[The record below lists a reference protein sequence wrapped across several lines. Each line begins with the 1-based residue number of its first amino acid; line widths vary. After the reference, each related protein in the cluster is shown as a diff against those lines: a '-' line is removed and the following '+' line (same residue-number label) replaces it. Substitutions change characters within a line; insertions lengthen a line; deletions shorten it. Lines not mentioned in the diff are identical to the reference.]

1 MATDPNIDPDNSED
15 RDDSSTER
23 KLRPDFEAEVRR
35 LQQKADESR
44 KTGRQL
50 GLGVPNEEAAGE
62 DLADADLLK
71 DVQNP
76 EESHSLY
83 YSIQR
88 ELINSLP
95 PGKENEELRRFVYD
109 EKNLYLNRGKEIDAS
124 GIRGSD
130 GRQAFLHHLRTAL
143 VNVKRW
149 AAEGG
154 TAYDAYMMFRD
165 MNTAAGFRG
174 GKSPQDSA
182 TGGVDS

>member
-1 MATDPNIDPDNSED
+1 MATDPNIDPENPEE
-15 RDDSSTER
+15 RDDASTER

-44 KTGRQL
+44 KEGLRL
-50 GLGVPNEEAAGE
+50 GLGIPDEEAAGE
-62 DLADADLLK
+62 DLADADFLK

-95 PGKENEELRRFVYD
+95 AGKENEELRRFVYD

-149 AAEGG
+149 AVEGG
-154 TAYDAYMMFRD
+154 TAYDVYLMFRD
-165 MNTAAGFRG
+165 LNTAAGFRSDRSLQEYTNG
-174 GKSPQDSA
+174 SSDS
-182 TGGVDS
+182 

>member
-1 MATDPNIDPDNSED
+1 MATDPNIDPENPED
-15 RDDSSTER
+15 RSDASTER

-35 LQQKADESR
+35 LQQKANESR
-44 KTGRQL
+44 KTSRQL
-50 GLGVPNEEAAGE
+50 GLGVPDEEAVGE
-62 DLADADLLK
+62 DLPDADLLK

-88 ELINSLP
+88 TLINHLP
-95 PGKENEELRRFVYD
+95 PGQENEELRRFVYD

-143 VNVKRW
+143 IAVKRW

-154 TAYDAYMMFRD
+154 TAYDAYVMFRD
-165 MNTAAGFRG
+165 LNKDAGFRL
-174 GKSPQDSA
+174 D
-182 TGGVDS
+182 TGAKANEQ